1 MCLGIELGWVRSD
14 QFLGTLRKCIRKEVF
29 GGLIVEK
36 RNAEDSSGIFRL
48 SKAWDEVDWDIGI
61 LVMLG
66 SGCLL
71 DSQVVMDTAAGS
83 SGKESKL
90 EI

>member
-36 RNAEDSSGIFRL
+36 RNAEDSSGTFRL
-48 SKAWDEVDWDIGI
+48 SEA
-61 LVMLG
+61 
-66 SGCLL
+66 
-71 DSQVVMDTAAGS
+71 
-83 SGKESKL
+83 
-90 EI
+90 